1 MNRVRRN
8 RLIAVVFLV
17 AGAATTVAL
26 VLRALNDN
34 LNMFYAPDEVVGGAA
49 PRDTLIRAGGMVESG
64 SIRREADGL
73 TVEFMVSDLQGSAF
87 PVRYT
92 GILPDL
98 FRECQGAMV
107 RGKLTSDGVFHAE
120 EVLAKHDENYMP
132 PELADMHQAKTAC
145 APGGGASGAGTA
157 NSMVP
162 GLEARR

>member
-1 MNRVRRN
+1 MNRVRRT
-8 RLIAVVFLV
+8 RLIAVVFLI

-34 LNMFYAPDEVVGGAA
+34 LNMFYGPDEVVGGVA
-49 PRDTLIRAGGMVESG
+49 PHDTLIRAGGMVESG
-64 SIRREADGL
+64 SVHRAADGL
-73 TVEFMVSDLQGSAF
+73 TVEFVVSDLQGSAF

-107 RGKLTSDGVFHAE
+107 RGRLASDGVFHAE

-132 PELADMHQAKTAC
+132 PELADMHKAKTAC
-145 APGGGASGAGTA
+145 APGGAPADGGTA
-157 NSMVP
+157 AAAS